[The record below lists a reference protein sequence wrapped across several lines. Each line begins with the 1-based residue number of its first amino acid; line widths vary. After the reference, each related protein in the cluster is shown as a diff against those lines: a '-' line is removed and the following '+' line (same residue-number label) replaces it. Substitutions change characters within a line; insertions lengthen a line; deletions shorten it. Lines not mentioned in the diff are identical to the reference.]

1 MKIIEQIAQTKS
13 ELQRTKPRSRRRTVL
28 EHRLR
33 DLMARQLRKETQ
45 EQKRAA

>member
-1 MKIIEQIAQTKS
+1 MKIIEQIAQTKC

-33 DLMARQLRKETQ
+33 DLMARQIRSEIKRK
-45 EQKRAA
+45 AA